1 MLYCCA
7 VQQVSTSL
15 ADMVFNAEQ
24 NMRAVRAQHEAQ
36 LQAMRAEVFQ
46 PAALQ
51 APAVLALQVAAILCT
66 KQSHP
71 IPIALSSAPRH
82 TFRPGCSTLVHS
94 NLLYSTQLYSTL
106 AYMYST
112 QFYSTQHVVYYTLC
126 PTILYSKPYSFL
138 LSYSPLRPRFISF
151 SYSDSLF
158 TMDALFTPHPVHT
171 SYHKF
176 HSISLRPRSH
186 LILL

>member
-1 MLYCCA
+1 
-7 VQQVSTSL
+7 
-15 ADMVFNAEQ
+15 MVFNAEQ

-112 QFYSTQHVVYYTLC
+112 QFYSTQHVLYYTLC

-138 LSYSPLRPRFISF
+138 LSYSPLLSSTPLIIAYTIHYAGHCNQRHPRGHRRRNGDRPTHHSHR
-151 SYSDSLF
+151 
-158 TMDALFTPHPVHT
+158 HT
-171 SYHKF
+171 HC
-176 HSISLRPRSH
+176 RSAGSNVG
-186 LILL
+186 ITI